1 MNWRKSKS
9 NYSIYYKRKFS
20 PIFMHITKGNL
31 FMFSAPSGAGK
42 TTIVQHL
49 LECDLN
55 LEFSIS
61 AASRNKRPNE
71 TDGKHYYFINADQF
85 RSKIE
90 NDEFLEWEE
99 VYKDHYYGTL
109 KSEVERIRKAGK
121 HVIFDVDVEGALNIK
136 KYYKDDALSI
146 FVMPPTPEHL
156 EQRLRSRSTEDE
168 EQLKKRIEKAEQ
180 ELKYAD
186 QFDKILVNDDLAV
199 AQKEAEELVIKFINS
214 K

>member
-1 MNWRKSKS
+1 MQNKTGK
-9 NYSIYYKRKFS
+9 
-20 PIFMHITKGNL
+20 L
-31 FMFSAPSGAGK
+31 FIFSAPSGAGK

-49 LECDLN
+49 LESNLN

-71 TDGKHYYFINADQF
+71 IDGKHYYFIDADAF
-85 RSKIE
+85 REKIE

-109 KSEVERIRKAGK
+109 KSEVERIRNGGK
-121 HVIFDVDVEGALNIK
+121 HVIFDVDVIGGLNIK
-136 KYYKDDALSI
+136 KYYQDDALAI

-156 EQRLRSRSTEDE
+156 EERLRGRLTENE
-168 EQLKKRIEKAEQ
+168 EQLKKRIAKAEQ

-186 QFDKILVNDDLAV
+186 QFDKILMNDDLAK
-199 AQKEAEELVIKFINS
+199 AQKQAEEMVKNFTHS
-214 K
+214 Y

>member
-1 MNWRKSKS
+1 MQNKPGR
-9 NYSIYYKRKFS
+9 
-20 PIFMHITKGNL
+20 L
-31 FMFSAPSGAGK
+31 FIFSAPSGAGK

-49 LECDLN
+49 LESNLN

-71 TDGKHYYFINADQF
+71 IDGKHYYFINADQF
-85 RSKIE
+85 RNKIE

-109 KSEVERIRKAGK
+109 KSEVERIRNAGK
-121 HVIFDVDVEGALNIK
+121 HVIFDVDVIGGLNIK
-136 KYYKDDALSI
+136 KYYQDDALAI
-146 FVMPPTPEHL
+146 FIMPPTLKHL
-156 EQRLRSRSTEDE
+156 EERLRFRSTENE
-168 EQLKKRIEKAEQ
+168 EQLKKRIDKAEE
-180 ELKYAD
+180 ELKYAS
-186 QFDKILVNDDLAV
+186 QFDKILINDDLAI